1 MYRVHQT
8 SIHFYCMY
16 ICTVCIRQLFIWVRL
31 MFLIPMHKTAFSIIL
46 SCDKLVATQ
55 SMKVCHF
62 TNVWSMCVWYFSSAS
77 GFMGQ
82 DLRTVIKL
90 ALDKIL
96 SKCICVQWWRTIF
109 CTTTAT
115 ISESSWHQ
123 TTEAHDVIQNGAKSV
138 WSRILIFVCHSHFT
152 RYIPIKK

>member
-1 MYRVHQT
+1 
-8 SIHFYCMY
+8 
-16 ICTVCIRQLFIWVRL
+16 

-90 ALDKIL
+90 ALDKIQ
-96 SKCICVQWWRTIF
+96 SKCIYVQWWRTIF
-109 CTTTAT
+109 CTTTAI

-123 TTEAHDVIQNGAKSV
+123 TTEAHDVIQNGAK
-138 WSRILIFVCHSHFT
+138 IYLKSHFDFC
-152 RYIPIKK
+152 IPISIYEIFSKTGIIYQGFGI